1 MNCPNCG
8 SQNSDSSKFC
18 IHCGH
23 ALPVRT
29 EAERSAPQSEKT
41 VAANRAEASS
51 EVIADRADQAAE
63 IETPAVSV
71 SAPEADAFE
80 SSAERTAPG
89 ESADSVGNSEDNA
102 EDVRSAE
109 AEVRESF
116 SGKCPP
122 APDGE
127 MTASADAPNE
137 EAFAARNVTGNS
149 ETLPNAQ
156 SAAPYKDAPAASYT
170 APSGNLP
177 YTASVSAGAPDAPGA
192 GNGAAAFAPPSYA
205 AHAPNPYMKAES
217 LRMSKLAAL
226 KAAVV
231 SPSYLIAAIASTLVF
246 LLIVFQTF
254 IPGMSVSASNTA
266 RLQEVLDSAE
276 ISFSLNSFVIT
287 ASVIAALPSFLLALG
302 MWLGFFSCRTKK
314 NRVSTAGFTIHQV
327 LLCVAL
333 VFLCIFYLMLILAF
347 VFIIIGI
354 VSGAGVDITSELSPE
369 LRSMGTSALSF
380 IIYAAIFVS
389 VAVMTL
395 YTVWLARLIVTVSSI
410 KAIARA
416 YDTKARIS
424 GYAAGMCIV
433 AAILL
438 ILSAAG
444 YSLLRVFSLA
454 VPEILNAVFLLSL
467 GVFIFSLKRKVNAA
481 VDEVENYFDGAS
493 YAYANVPNGYA
504 AYGTAQAAPAPRYST
519 PVVPTASAA
528 PAAPQAA
535 KAAAASP
542 AAPVKAPA
550 EAVKP
555 AETKVPASPAASPA
569 EAPVGNPAP
578 EAVSE
583 QLRSNTSHAKDVG
596 NVPQTESAAPAAVP
610 TEEKRASSPYIQIER
625 NR

>member
-41 VAANRAEASS
+41 VAAECAEASS
-51 EVIADRADQAAE
+51 EVIANRADQTAE
-63 IETPAVSV
+63 SETPAVSV
-71 SAPEADAFE
+71 SAPEADVFE

-89 ESADSVGNSEDNA
+89 ESADSVGNSEVNA

-116 SGKCPP
+116 SGECPSE
-122 APDGE
+122 PDGE
-127 MTASADAPNE
+127 SAANAANE
-137 EAFAARNVTGNS
+137 EAFAARSAAGNA
-149 ETLPNAQ
+149 EALPNAQ

-170 APSGNLP
+170 VPSGNLS
-177 YTASVSAGAPDAPGA
+177 YTASVSAGAPDAPGS
-192 GNGAAAFAPPSYA
+192 GNGAAAFAPPAYT

-217 LRMSKLAAL
+217 LRMAKLAAL

-246 LLIVFQTF
+246 LFIVCQPF
-254 IPGMSVSASNTA
+254 ISGMAVSASNTS

-276 ISFSLNSFVIT
+276 ISFSLNSFVVT
-287 ASVIAALPSFLLALG
+287 ASVIASLPSFLLALG

-333 VFLCIFYLMLILAF
+333 VFLCIFFLMLILSFA
-347 VFIIIGI
+347 FIIIGI

-369 LRSMGTSALSF
+369 LRSMDFSLLSL
-380 IIYAAIFVS
+380 IIYAVIFVS

-395 YTVWLARLIVTVSSI
+395 YTVWLARLIVTVSSV

-424 GYAAGMCIV
+424 GFAAGMCIV
-433 AAILL
+433 AAILM
-438 ILSAAG
+438 IMSAAG
-444 YSLLRVFSLA
+444 YSLLLIFSLA
-454 VPEILNAVFLLSL
+454 VSEILNAVFLLSI
-467 GVFIFSLKRKVNAA
+467 GVFIFSLKRKVNTA

-519 PVVPTASAA
+519 P
-528 PAAPQAA
+528 AAPQEVP
-535 KAAAASP
+535 AAA
-542 AAPVKAPA
+542 VKT
-550 EAVKP
+550 
-555 AETKVPASPAASPA
+555 AETAVPASPAAAAS
-569 EAPVGNPAP
+569 VRDPAP
-578 EAVSE
+578 EQMQNSASSVQE
-583 QLRSNTSHAKDVG
+583 VG
-596 NVPQTESAAPAAVP
+596 KAPQNAEASPSAQPA
-610 TEEKRASSPYIQIER
+610 EEKHASSPYIQIER

>member
-41 VAANRAEASS
+41 VAAECAEASS
-51 EVIADRADQAAE
+51 EVIANRADQTAE
-63 IETPAVSV
+63 SETPAVSV
-71 SAPEADAFE
+71 SAPEADVFE

-89 ESADSVGNSEDNA
+89 ESADSVGNSEVNA

-116 SGKCPP
+116 SGECPSE
-122 APDGE
+122 PDGE
-127 MTASADAPNE
+127 SAANAANE
-137 EAFAARNVTGNS
+137 EAFAARSAAGNA
-149 ETLPNAQ
+149 EALPNAQ

-170 APSGNLP
+170 VPSGNLS
-177 YTASVSAGAPDAPGA
+177 YTASVSAGAPDAPGS
-192 GNGAAAFAPPSYA
+192 GNGAAAFAPPAYT

-217 LRMSKLAAL
+217 LRMAKLAAL

-246 LLIVFQTF
+246 LFIVCQPF
-254 IPGMSVSASNTA
+254 ISGMAVSASNTS

-276 ISFSLNSFVIT
+276 ISFSLNSFVVT
-287 ASVIAALPSFLLALG
+287 ASVIASLPSFLLALG

-333 VFLCIFYLMLILAF
+333 VFLCIFFLMLILSFA
-347 VFIIIGI
+347 FIIIGI

-369 LRSMGTSALSF
+369 LRSMDFSLLSL
-380 IIYAAIFVS
+380 IIYAVIFVS

-395 YTVWLARLIVTVSSI
+395 YTVWLARLIVTVSSV

-424 GYAAGMCIV
+424 GFAAGMCIV
-433 AAILL
+433 AAILM
-438 ILSAAG
+438 IMSAAG
-444 YSLLRVFSLA
+444 YSLLLIFSLA
-454 VPEILNAVFLLSL
+454 VSEILNAVFLLSI
-467 GVFIFSLKRKVNAA
+467 GVFIFSLKRKVNTA

-519 PVVPTASAA
+519 P
-528 PAAPQAA
+528 AAPQEVP
-535 KAAAASP
+535 AAA
-542 AAPVKAPA
+542 VKT
-550 EAVKP
+550 
-555 AETKVPASPAASPA
+555 AETAVPASPAAAAS
-569 EAPVGNPAP
+569 VRDPAP
-578 EAVSE
+578 EQMQNSASSVQE
-583 QLRSNTSHAKDVG
+583 VG
-596 NVPQTESAAPAAVP
+596 KTPQNAEASPSAQPA
-610 TEEKRASSPYIQIER
+610 EEKHASSPYIQIER

>member
-41 VAANRAEASS
+41 VAAECAEASS
-51 EVIADRADQAAE
+51 EVIADRADQTAE
-63 IETPAVSV
+63 SETPAVSV
-71 SAPEADAFE
+71 SAPEADVFE

-89 ESADSVGNSEDNA
+89 ESADSVGNSEVNA

-116 SGKCPP
+116 SGECPSE
-122 APDGE
+122 PDGE
-127 MTASADAPNE
+127 SAANAANE
-137 EAFAARNVTGNS
+137 EAFAARSAAGNA
-149 ETLPNAQ
+149 EALPNAQ

-170 APSGNLP
+170 VPSGNLS
-177 YTASVSAGAPDAPGA
+177 YTASVSAGAPDAPGS
-192 GNGAAAFAPPSYA
+192 GNGAAAFAPPAYT

-217 LRMSKLAAL
+217 LRMAKLAAL

-246 LLIVFQTF
+246 LFIVCQPF
-254 IPGMSVSASNTA
+254 ISGMAVSASNTS
-266 RLQEVLDSAE
+266 RLQEVLDSSE
-276 ISFSLNSFVIT
+276 ISFSLNSFVVT
-287 ASVIAALPSFLLALG
+287 ASVIASLPSFLLALG

-333 VFLCIFYLMLILAF
+333 VFLCIFFLMLILSFA
-347 VFIIIGI
+347 FIIIGI

-369 LRSMGTSALSF
+369 LRSMDFSLLSL
-380 IIYAAIFVS
+380 IIYAVIFVS

-395 YTVWLARLIVTVSSI
+395 YTVWLARLIVTVSSV

-424 GYAAGMCIV
+424 GFAAGMCIV
-433 AAILL
+433 AAILM
-438 ILSAAG
+438 IMSAAG
-444 YSLLRVFSLA
+444 YSLLLIFSLA
-454 VPEILNAVFLLSL
+454 VSEILNAVFLLSI
-467 GVFIFSLKRKVNAA
+467 GVFIFSLKRKVNTA

-519 PVVPTASAA
+519 P
-528 PAAPQAA
+528 AAPQEVP
-535 KAAAASP
+535 AAA
-542 AAPVKAPA
+542 VKT
-550 EAVKP
+550 
-555 AETKVPASPAASPA
+555 AETAVPASPAAAAS
-569 EAPVGNPAP
+569 VRDPAP
-578 EAVSE
+578 ERMQNSASSVQE
-583 QLRSNTSHAKDVG
+583 VG
-596 NVPQTESAAPAAVP
+596 KAPQNAEASPSAQPA
-610 TEEKRASSPYIQIER
+610 EEKRASSPYIQIER

>member
-41 VAANRAEASS
+41 VAAERAEASS

-63 IETPAVSV
+63 SETPAVSV
-71 SAPEADAFE
+71 SAPEADVFE

-89 ESADSVGNSEDNA
+89 ESADSVGNSEVNA

-116 SGKCPP
+116 SGECPSE
-122 APDGE
+122 PDGE
-127 MTASADAPNE
+127 SAANAANE
-137 EAFAARNVTGNS
+137 EAFAARSAAGNA
-149 ETLPNAQ
+149 EALPNAK

-170 APSGNLP
+170 VPSGNLS
-177 YTASVSAGAPDAPGA
+177 YTASVSAGAPDAPGS
-192 GNGAAAFAPPSYA
+192 GNGAAAFAPPAYT

-217 LRMSKLAAL
+217 LRMAKLAAL

-246 LLIVFQTF
+246 LFIVCQPF
-254 IPGMSVSASNTA
+254 ISGMAVSASNTS

-276 ISFSLNSFVIT
+276 ISFSLNSFVVT
-287 ASVIAALPSFLLALG
+287 ASVIASLPSFLLALG

-333 VFLCIFYLMLILAF
+333 VFLCIFFLMLILSFA
-347 VFIIIGI
+347 FIIIGI

-369 LRSMGTSALSF
+369 LRSMDSSLLSL
-380 IIYAAIFVS
+380 IIYAVIFVS

-395 YTVWLARLIVTVSSI
+395 YTVWLARLIVTVSSV

-424 GYAAGMCIV
+424 GFAAGMCIV
-433 AAILL
+433 AAILM
-438 ILSAAG
+438 IMSAAG
-444 YSLLRVFSLA
+444 YSLLLIFSLA
-454 VPEILNAVFLLSL
+454 VSEILNAVFLLSI
-467 GVFIFSLKRKVNAA
+467 GVFIFSLKRKVNTA
-481 VDEVENYFDGAS
+481 VDEVENYFGGEFC
-493 YAYANVPNGYA
+493 AYANVPNGYA
-504 AYGTAQAAPAPRYST
+504 AYCAAQAAPAPRYST
-519 PVVPTASAA
+519 P
-528 PAAPQAA
+528 AAPQEVP
-535 KAAAASP
+535 AAA
-542 AAPVKAPA
+542 VKT
-550 EAVKP
+550 
-555 AETKVPASPAASPA
+555 AETAVPASPAAAAS
-569 EAPVGNPAP
+569 VRDPAP
-578 EAVSE
+578 ERMQNSASSVQE
-583 QLRSNTSHAKDVG
+583 VG
-596 NVPQTESAAPAAVP
+596 KAPQNAEASPSAQPA
-610 TEEKRASSPYIQIER
+610 EEKHASSPYIQIER

>member
-41 VAANRAEASS
+41 VAAECAEASS
-51 EVIADRADQAAE
+51 EVIANRAVQTAE
-63 IETPAVSV
+63 SETPAVSV
-71 SAPEADAFE
+71 SAPEADVFE

-89 ESADSVGNSEDNA
+89 ESADSVGNSEVNA

-116 SGKCPP
+116 SGECPSE
-122 APDGE
+122 PDGE
-127 MTASADAPNE
+127 SAANAANE
-137 EAFAARNVTGNS
+137 EAFAARSAAGNA
-149 ETLPNAQ
+149 EALPNAQ

-170 APSGNLP
+170 VPSGNLS
-177 YTASVSAGAPDAPGA
+177 YTASVSAGAPDAPGS
-192 GNGAAAFAPPSYA
+192 GNGAAAFAPPAYT

-217 LRMSKLAAL
+217 LRMAKLAAL

-246 LLIVFQTF
+246 LFIVCQPF
-254 IPGMSVSASNTA
+254 ISGMAVSASNTS

-276 ISFSLNSFVIT
+276 ISFSLNSFVVT
-287 ASVIAALPSFLLALG
+287 ASVIGALPSFLLALG

-314 NRVSTAGFTIHQV
+314 NRVATAGFTIHQV

-333 VFLCIFYLMLILAF
+333 VFLCIFFLMLILSFA
-347 VFIIIGI
+347 FIIIGI

-369 LRSMGTSALSF
+369 LRSMDFSLLSL
-380 IIYAAIFVS
+380 IIYAVIFVS

-395 YTVWLARLIVTVSSI
+395 YTVWLARLIVTVSSV

-424 GYAAGMCIV
+424 GFAAGMCIV
-433 AAILL
+433 AAILM
-438 ILSAAG
+438 IMSAAG
-444 YSLLRVFSLA
+444 YSLLLIFSLA
-454 VPEILNAVFLLSL
+454 VSEILNAVFLLSI
-467 GVFIFSLKRKVNAA
+467 GVFIFSLKRKVNTA

-519 PVVPTASAA
+519 P
-528 PAAPQAA
+528 AAPQEVP
-535 KAAAASP
+535 AAA
-542 AAPVKAPA
+542 VKT
-550 EAVKP
+550 
-555 AETKVPASPAASPA
+555 AETAVPASPAAAAS
-569 EAPVGNPAP
+569 VRDPAP
-578 EAVSE
+578 EQMQNSASSVQE
-583 QLRSNTSHAKDVG
+583 VG
-596 NVPQTESAAPAAVP
+596 KAPQNAEASPSAQPA
-610 TEEKRASSPYIQIER
+610 EEKHASSPYIQIER

>member
-41 VAANRAEASS
+41 VAAERAEASS

-63 IETPAVSV
+63 SETPAVSV
-71 SAPEADAFE
+71 SAPEADVFE

-89 ESADSVGNSEDNA
+89 ESADSVGNSEVNA

-116 SGKCPP
+116 SGECPSE
-122 APDGE
+122 PDGE
-127 MTASADAPNE
+127 SAANAANE
-137 EAFAARNVTGNS
+137 EAFAARSAAGNA
-149 ETLPNAQ
+149 EALPNAQ

-170 APSGNLP
+170 VPSGNLS
-177 YTASVSAGAPDAPGA
+177 YTASVSAGAPDAPGS
-192 GNGAAAFAPPSYA
+192 GNGAAAFAPPAYT

-217 LRMSKLAAL
+217 LRMAKLAAL

-246 LLIVFQTF
+246 LFIVCQPF
-254 IPGMSVSASNTA
+254 ISGMAVSASNTS

-276 ISFSLNSFVIT
+276 ISFSLNSFVVT
-287 ASVIAALPSFLLALG
+287 ASVIASLPSFLLALG

-333 VFLCIFYLMLILAF
+333 VFLCIFFLMLILSFA
-347 VFIIIGI
+347 FIIIGI

-369 LRSMGTSALSF
+369 LRSMDSSLLSL
-380 IIYAAIFVS
+380 IIYAVIFVS

-395 YTVWLARLIVTVSSI
+395 YTVWLARLIVTVSSV

-424 GYAAGMCIV
+424 GFAAGMCIV
-433 AAILL
+433 AAILM
-438 ILSAAG
+438 IMSAAG
-444 YSLLRVFSLA
+444 YSLLLIFSLA
-454 VPEILNAVFLLSL
+454 VSEILNAVFLLSI
-467 GVFIFSLKRKVNAA
+467 GVFIFSLKRKVNTA

-519 PVVPTASAA
+519 P
-528 PAAPQAA
+528 AAPQEVP
-535 KAAAASP
+535 AAA
-542 AAPVKAPA
+542 VKT
-550 EAVKP
+550 
-555 AETKVPASPAASPA
+555 AETAVPASPAAAAS
-569 EAPVGNPAP
+569 VRDPAP
-578 EAVSE
+578 ERMQNSASSVQE
-583 QLRSNTSHAKDVG
+583 VG
-596 NVPQTESAAPAAVP
+596 KAPQNAEASPSAQPA
-610 TEEKRASSPYIQIER
+610 EEKHASSPYIQIER

>member
-41 VAANRAEASS
+41 VAAECAEASS
-51 EVIADRADQAAE
+51 EVIANRADQTAE
-63 IETPAVSV
+63 SETPAVSV
-71 SAPEADAFE
+71 SAPEADVFE

-89 ESADSVGNSEDNA
+89 ESADSVGNSEVNA

-116 SGKCPP
+116 SGECPSE
-122 APDGE
+122 PDGE
-127 MTASADAPNE
+127 SAANAANE
-137 EAFAARNVTGNS
+137 EAFAARSAAGNA
-149 ETLPNAQ
+149 EALPNAQ

-170 APSGNLP
+170 VPSGNLS
-177 YTASVSAGAPDAPGA
+177 YTASVSAGAPDAPGS
-192 GNGAAAFAPPSYA
+192 GNGAAAFAPPAYT

-217 LRMSKLAAL
+217 LRMAKLAAL

-246 LLIVFQTF
+246 LFIVCQPF
-254 IPGMSVSASNTA
+254 ISGMAVSASNTS

-276 ISFSLNSFVIT
+276 ISFSLNSFVVT
-287 ASVIAALPSFLLALG
+287 ASVIGALPSFLLALG

-314 NRVSTAGFTIHQV
+314 NRVATAGFTIHQV

-333 VFLCIFYLMLILAF
+333 VFLCIFFLMLILSFA
-347 VFIIIGI
+347 FIIIGI

-369 LRSMGTSALSF
+369 LRSMDFSLLSL
-380 IIYAAIFVS
+380 IIYAVIFVS

-395 YTVWLARLIVTVSSI
+395 YTVWLARLIVTVSSV

-424 GYAAGMCIV
+424 GFAAGMCIV
-433 AAILL
+433 AAILM
-438 ILSAAG
+438 IMSAAG
-444 YSLLRVFSLA
+444 YSLLLIFSLA
-454 VPEILNAVFLLSL
+454 VSEILNAVFLLSI
-467 GVFIFSLKRKVNAA
+467 GVFIFSLKRKVNTA

-519 PVVPTASAA
+519 P
-528 PAAPQAA
+528 AAPQEVP
-535 KAAAASP
+535 AAA
-542 AAPVKAPA
+542 VKT
-550 EAVKP
+550 
-555 AETKVPASPAASPA
+555 AETAVPASPAAAAS
-569 EAPVGNPAP
+569 VRDPAP
-578 EAVSE
+578 EQMQNSASSVQE
-583 QLRSNTSHAKDVG
+583 VG
-596 NVPQTESAAPAAVP
+596 KAPQNAEASPSAQPA
-610 TEEKRASSPYIQIER
+610 EEKHASSPYIQIER

>member
-29 EAERSAPQSEKT
+29 EAERSAPQSEKI
-41 VAANRAEASS
+41 VAAERAEASS

-63 IETPAVSV
+63 SETPAVSV
-71 SAPEADAFE
+71 SAPEADVFE

-116 SGKCPP
+116 SGECPL
-122 APDGE
+122 ASEGE
-127 MTASADAPNE
+127 MTASAGAAN
-137 EAFAARNVTGNS
+137 EAFAAQNVSGNA
-149 ETLPNAQ
+149 EALPNAQ

-177 YTASVSAGAPDAPGA
+177 YTASVSAGAPDAPGS
-192 GNGAAAFAPPSYA
+192 GNGAAAFAPPAYT

-217 LRMSKLAAL
+217 LRMAKLAAL

-246 LLIVFQTF
+246 LFVVCQPF
-254 IPGMSVSASNTA
+254 IPGMAVSASNTA
-266 RLQEVLDSAE
+266 DLQKVLDSVE
-276 ISFSLNSFVIT
+276 ISFNLNSFAIT

-314 NRVSTAGFTIHQV
+314 NRVATAGFTIHQV

-333 VFLCIFYLMLILAF
+333 VFLCIFFLMLILAF

-433 AAILL
+433 VAILM

-504 AYGTAQAAPAPRYST
+504 ASPVAPQE
-519 PVVPTASAA
+519 A
-528 PAAPQAA
+528 PAA
-535 KAAAASP
+535 
-542 AAPVKAPA
+542 
-550 EAVKP
+550 AVKT
-555 AETKVPASPAASPA
+555 AETAVPASPAAS
-569 EAPVGNPAP
+569 APVRNPAP
-578 EAVSE
+578 ERMQNSASSVQE
-583 QLRSNTSHAKDVG
+583 VG
-596 NVPQTESAAPAAVP
+596 KAPQNADAAPAAA

>member
-23 ALPVRT
+23 ALPVRADT
-29 EAERSAPQSEKT
+29 EHTAQESGTISEAERVSAP
-41 VAANRAEASS
+41 S
-51 EVIADRADQAAE
+51 EVVADRAGQTEDE
-63 IETPAVSV
+63 VPAVSV
-71 SAPEADAFE
+71 SAAEAEVCE
-80 SSAERTAPG
+80 SSAEKAASG
-89 ESADSVGNSEDNA
+89 KSAEAIGNFEDNA

-116 SGKCPP
+116 SGECPP
-122 APDGE
+122 APDGG
-127 MTASADAPNE
+127 MTASADAANE
-137 EAFAARNVTGNS
+137 EAFAARSAAGNA
-149 ETLPNAQ
+149 EALPNEE

-170 APSGNLP
+170 VPSGSFS
-177 YTASVSAGAPDAPGA
+177 YTASVSVGAPNAPGS
-192 GNGAAAFAPPSYA
+192 GNGAAAFAPPAYT

-217 LRMSKLAAL
+217 LRMAKLAAL

-276 ISFSLNSFVIT
+276 ISFSLNSFAIT
-287 ASVIAALPSFLLALG
+287 ASVIASLPSFLLALG

-333 VFLCIFYLMLILAF
+333 VFLCIFFLMLILSFA
-347 VFIIIGI
+347 FIIIGI

-369 LRSMGTSALSF
+369 LRSMDFSLLSL
-380 IIYAAIFVS
+380 IIYAVIFVS

-395 YTVWLARLIVTVSSI
+395 YTVWLARLIVTVSSV

-424 GYAAGMCIV
+424 GFAAGMCIV
-433 AAILL
+433 AAILM
-438 ILSAAG
+438 IMSAAG
-444 YSLLRVFSLA
+444 YSLLLIFSLA
-454 VPEILNAVFLLSL
+454 VSEILNAVFLLSL

-493 YAYANVPNGYA
+493 YAYANVPNGYTA

-519 PVVPTASAA
+519 P
-528 PAAPQAA
+528 AAPQEVP
-535 KAAAASP
+535 AAA
-542 AAPVKAPA
+542 VKT
-550 EAVKP
+550 
-555 AETKVPASPAASPA
+555 AETAVPASPAA
-569 EAPVGNPAP
+569 
-578 EAVSE
+578 
-583 QLRSNTSHAKDVG
+583 
-596 NVPQTESAAPAAVP
+596 AASAAVP
-610 TEEKRASSPYIQIER
+610 AEEKRASSPYIQIER

>member
-41 VAANRAEASS
+41 VAAECAEASS
-51 EVIADRADQAAE
+51 EVIADRADQTAE
-63 IETPAVSV
+63 SETPAVSV
-71 SAPEADAFE
+71 SAPEADVFE

-89 ESADSVGNSEDNA
+89 ESADSVGNSEVNA

-116 SGKCPP
+116 SGECPSE
-122 APDGE
+122 PDGE
-127 MTASADAPNE
+127 SAANAANE
-137 EAFAARNVTGNS
+137 EAFAARSAARNA
-149 ETLPNAQ
+149 EALPNAQ

-170 APSGNLP
+170 VPSGNLS
-177 YTASVSAGAPDAPGA
+177 YTASVSAGAPDAPGS
-192 GNGAAAFAPPSYA
+192 GNGAAAFAPPAYT

-217 LRMSKLAAL
+217 LRMAKLAAL

-246 LLIVFQTF
+246 LFIVCQPF
-254 IPGMSVSASNTA
+254 IPGMAVSASNTS

-276 ISFSLNSFVIT
+276 ISFSLNSFVVT
-287 ASVIAALPSFLLALG
+287 ASVIASLPSFLLALG

-333 VFLCIFYLMLILAF
+333 VFLCIFFLMLILSFA
-347 VFIIIGI
+347 FIIIGI

-369 LRSMGTSALSF
+369 IRSMDFSLLSL
-380 IIYAAIFVS
+380 IIYAVIFVS

-395 YTVWLARLIVTVSSI
+395 YTVWLARLIVTVSSV

-424 GYAAGMCIV
+424 GFAAGMCIV
-433 AAILL
+433 AAILM
-438 ILSAAG
+438 IMSAAG
-444 YSLLRVFSLA
+444 YSLLLIFSLA
-454 VPEILNAVFLLSL
+454 VSEILNAVFLLSI
-467 GVFIFSLKRKVNAA
+467 GVFIFSLKRKVNTA

-504 AYGTAQAAPAPRYST
+504 AYGAAQAVPAPRYST
-519 PVVPTASAA
+519 P
-528 PAAPQAA
+528 AAPQEVP
-535 KAAAASP
+535 AAA
-542 AAPVKAPA
+542 VKT
-550 EAVKP
+550 
-555 AETKVPASPAASPA
+555 AETAVPASPAAAAS
-569 EAPVGNPAP
+569 VRDPAP
-578 EAVSE
+578 EQMQNSASSVQE
-583 QLRSNTSHAKDVG
+583 VG
-596 NVPQTESAAPAAVP
+596 KAPQNAEASPSAQPA
-610 TEEKRASSPYIQIER
+610 EEKHASSPYIQIER

>member
-41 VAANRAEASS
+41 VAAECAEASS
-51 EVIADRADQAAE
+51 EVIADRADQTAE
-63 IETPAVSV
+63 SETPAVSV
-71 SAPEADAFE
+71 SAPEADVFE

-89 ESADSVGNSEDNA
+89 ESADSVGNSEVNA

-116 SGKCPP
+116 SGECPSE
-122 APDGE
+122 PDGE
-127 MTASADAPNE
+127 SAANAANE
-137 EAFAARNVTGNS
+137 EAFAARSAAGNA
-149 ETLPNAQ
+149 EALPNAQ

-170 APSGNLP
+170 VPSGNLS
-177 YTASVSAGAPDAPGA
+177 YTASVSAGAPDAPGS
-192 GNGAAAFAPPSYA
+192 GNGAAAFAPPAYT

-217 LRMSKLAAL
+217 LRMAKLAAL

-246 LLIVFQTF
+246 LFIVCQPF
-254 IPGMSVSASNTA
+254 IPGMSPLSSSTA
-266 RLQEVLDSAE
+266 DLQKVLDSVE
-276 ISFSLNSFVIT
+276 ISFSLNSFAIT
-287 ASVIAALPSFLLALG
+287 ASVVASLPSFLLALG

-314 NRVSTAGFTIHQV
+314 DRVATAGFTIHQV

-333 VFLCIFYLMLILAF
+333 VFLCIFFLMLILSFA
-347 VFIIIGI
+347 FIIIGI

-369 LRSMGTSALSF
+369 LRSMDFSLLSL
-380 IIYAAIFVS
+380 IIYAVIFVS

-395 YTVWLARLIVTVSSI
+395 YTVWLARLIVTVSSV

-424 GYAAGMCIV
+424 GFAAGMCIV
-433 AAILL
+433 AAILM
-438 ILSAAG
+438 IMSAAG
-444 YSLLRVFSLA
+444 YSLLLIFSLA
-454 VPEILNAVFLLSL
+454 VSEILNAVFLLSI
-467 GVFIFSLKRKVNAA
+467 GVFIFSLKRKVNTA

-519 PVVPTASAA
+519 P
-528 PAAPQAA
+528 AAPQEVP
-535 KAAAASP
+535 AAA
-542 AAPVKAPA
+542 VKT
-550 EAVKP
+550 
-555 AETKVPASPAASPA
+555 AETAVPASPAAAAS
-569 EAPVGNPAP
+569 VRDPAP
-578 EAVSE
+578 ERMQNSASSVQE
-583 QLRSNTSHAKDVG
+583 VG
-596 NVPQTESAAPAAVP
+596 KAPQNAEASPSAQPA
-610 TEEKRASSPYIQIER
+610 EEKRASSPYIQIER

>member
-41 VAANRAEASS
+41 VAAECAEASS
-51 EVIADRADQAAE
+51 EVIADRADQTAE
-63 IETPAVSV
+63 SETPAVSV
-71 SAPEADAFE
+71 SAPEADVFE

-89 ESADSVGNSEDNA
+89 ESADSVGNSEVNA

-116 SGKCPP
+116 SGECPSE
-122 APDGE
+122 PDGE
-127 MTASADAPNE
+127 SAADAANE
-137 EAFAARNVTGNS
+137 EAFAARSAAGNA
-149 ETLPNAQ
+149 EALPNAQ

-170 APSGNLP
+170 VPSGSFS
-177 YTASVSAGAPDAPGA
+177 YTASVSVGAPNAPGS

-217 LRMSKLAAL
+217 LRMAKLAAL

-246 LLIVFQTF
+246 LFVVCQPF
-254 IPGMSVSASNTA
+254 IPGMAVSASNTA
-266 RLQEVLDSAE
+266 DLQKVLDSVE

-314 NRVSTAGFTIHQV
+314 NRVATAGFTIHQV

-333 VFLCIFYLMLILAF
+333 VFLCIFFLMLILSFA
-347 VFIIIGI
+347 FIIIGI

-369 LRSMGTSALSF
+369 LRSMDFSLLSL
-380 IIYAAIFVS
+380 IIYAVIFVS

-395 YTVWLARLIVTVSSI
+395 YTVWLARLIVTVSSV

-424 GYAAGMCIV
+424 GFAAGMCIV
-433 AAILL
+433 AAILM
-438 ILSAAG
+438 IMSAAG
-444 YSLLRVFSLA
+444 YSLLLIFSLA
-454 VPEILNAVFLLSL
+454 VSEILNAVFLLSI
-467 GVFIFSLKRKVNAA
+467 GVFIFSLKRKVNTA
-481 VDEVENYFDGAS
+481 VDEVENYFGGEDC
-493 YAYANVPNGYA
+493 AYANVPNGYA
-504 AYGTAQAAPAPRYST
+504 AYGAAQAAPAPRYST
-519 PVVPTASAA
+519 P
-528 PAAPQAA
+528 AAPQEVP
-535 KAAAASP
+535 AAA
-542 AAPVKAPA
+542 VKT
-550 EAVKP
+550 
-555 AETKVPASPAASPA
+555 AETAVPASPAAAAS
-569 EAPVGNPAP
+569 VRDPAP
-578 EAVSE
+578 ERMQNSASSVQE
-583 QLRSNTSHAKDVG
+583 VGKAPQNAKAS
-596 NVPQTESAAPAAVP
+596 PSAQPA
-610 TEEKRASSPYIQIER
+610 EEKHASSPYIQIER

>member
-41 VAANRAEASS
+41 VAAECAEASS
-51 EVIADRADQAAE
+51 EVIADRADQTAE
-63 IETPAVSV
+63 SETPAVSV
-71 SAPEADAFE
+71 SAPEADVFE

-89 ESADSVGNSEDNA
+89 ESADSVGNSEVNA

-116 SGKCPP
+116 SGECPSE
-122 APDGE
+122 PDGE
-127 MTASADAPNE
+127 SAANAANE
-137 EAFAARNVTGNS
+137 EAFAARSAAGNA
-149 ETLPNAQ
+149 EALPNAQ

-170 APSGNLP
+170 VPSGNLS
-177 YTASVSAGAPDAPGA
+177 YTASVSAGAPDAPGS
-192 GNGAAAFAPPSYA
+192 GNGAAAFAPPAYT

-217 LRMSKLAAL
+217 LRMAKLAAL

-246 LLIVFQTF
+246 LFIVCQPF
-254 IPGMSVSASNTA
+254 IPGISPLSSSTA
-266 RLQEVLDSAE
+266 DLQKVLDSVE
-276 ISFSLNSFVIT
+276 ISFSLNSFAIT
-287 ASVIAALPSFLLALG
+287 ASVVASLPSFLLALG

-314 NRVSTAGFTIHQV
+314 DRVATAGFTIHQV

-333 VFLCIFYLMLILAF
+333 VFLCIFFLMLILSFA
-347 VFIIIGI
+347 FIIIGI

-369 LRSMGTSALSF
+369 LRSMDFSLLSL
-380 IIYAAIFVS
+380 IIYAVIFVS

-395 YTVWLARLIVTVSSI
+395 YTVWLARLIVTVSSV

-424 GYAAGMCIV
+424 GFAAGMCIV
-433 AAILL
+433 AAILM
-438 ILSAAG
+438 IMSAAG
-444 YSLLRVFSLA
+444 YSLLLIFSLA
-454 VPEILNAVFLLSL
+454 VSEILNAVFLLSI
-467 GVFIFSLKRKVNAA
+467 GVFIFSLKRKVNTA

-519 PVVPTASAA
+519 P
-528 PAAPQAA
+528 AAPQEVP
-535 KAAAASP
+535 AAA
-542 AAPVKAPA
+542 VKT
-550 EAVKP
+550 
-555 AETKVPASPAASPA
+555 AETAVPASPAAAAS
-569 EAPVGNPAP
+569 VRDPAP
-578 EAVSE
+578 ERMQNSASSVQE
-583 QLRSNTSHAKDVG
+583 VG
-596 NVPQTESAAPAAVP
+596 KAPQNAEASPSAQPA
-610 TEEKRASSPYIQIER
+610 EEKRASSPYIQIER

>member
-41 VAANRAEASS
+41 VAAECAEASS
-51 EVIADRADQAAE
+51 EVIADRADQTAE
-63 IETPAVSV
+63 SETPAVSV
-71 SAPEADAFE
+71 SAPEADVFE

-89 ESADSVGNSEDNA
+89 ESADSVGNSEVNA

-116 SGKCPP
+116 SGECPSE
-122 APDGE
+122 PDGE
-127 MTASADAPNE
+127 SAANAANE
-137 EAFAARNVTGNS
+137 EAFAARSAARNA
-149 ETLPNAQ
+149 EALPNAQ

-170 APSGNLP
+170 VPSGNLS
-177 YTASVSAGAPDAPGA
+177 YTASVSAGAPDAPGS
-192 GNGAAAFAPPSYA
+192 GNGAAAFAPPAYT

-217 LRMSKLAAL
+217 LRMAKLAAL

-246 LLIVFQTF
+246 LFIVCQPF
-254 IPGMSVSASNTA
+254 IPGMAVSASNTS

-276 ISFSLNSFVIT
+276 ISFSLNSFVVT
-287 ASVIAALPSFLLALG
+287 ASVIASLPSFLLALG

-333 VFLCIFYLMLILAF
+333 VFLCIFFLMLILSFA
-347 VFIIIGI
+347 FIIIGI

-369 LRSMGTSALSF
+369 LRSMDFSLLSL
-380 IIYAAIFVS
+380 IIYAVIFVS

-395 YTVWLARLIVTVSSI
+395 YTVWLARLIVTVSSV

-424 GYAAGMCIV
+424 GFAAGMCIV
-433 AAILL
+433 AAILM
-438 ILSAAG
+438 IMSAAG
-444 YSLLRVFSLA
+444 YSLLLIFSLA
-454 VPEILNAVFLLSL
+454 VSEILNAVFLLSI
-467 GVFIFSLKRKVNAA
+467 GVFIFSLKRKVNTA

-504 AYGTAQAAPAPRYST
+504 AYGAAQAVPAPRYST
-519 PVVPTASAA
+519 P
-528 PAAPQAA
+528 AAPQEVP
-535 KAAAASP
+535 AAA
-542 AAPVKAPA
+542 VKT
-550 EAVKP
+550 
-555 AETKVPASPAASPA
+555 AETAVPASPAAAAS
-569 EAPVGNPAP
+569 VRDPAP
-578 EAVSE
+578 EQMQNSASSVQE
-583 QLRSNTSHAKDVG
+583 VG
-596 NVPQTESAAPAAVP
+596 KAPQNAEASPSAQPA
-610 TEEKRASSPYIQIER
+610 EEKHASSPYIQIER

>member
-41 VAANRAEASS
+41 VAAECAEASS
-51 EVIADRADQAAE
+51 EVIADRADQTAE
-63 IETPAVSV
+63 SETPAVSV
-71 SAPEADAFE
+71 SAPEADVFE

-89 ESADSVGNSEDNA
+89 ESADSVGNSEVNA

-116 SGKCPP
+116 SGECPSE
-122 APDGE
+122 PDGE
-127 MTASADAPNE
+127 SAANAANE
-137 EAFAARNVTGNS
+137 EAFAARSAARNA
-149 ETLPNAQ
+149 EALPNAQ

-170 APSGNLP
+170 VPSGNLS
-177 YTASVSAGAPDAPGA
+177 YTASVSAGAPDAPGS
-192 GNGAAAFAPPSYA
+192 GNGAAAFAPPAYT

-217 LRMSKLAAL
+217 LRMAKLAAL

-246 LLIVFQTF
+246 LFVVCQPF
-254 IPGMSVSASNTA
+254 ISGMAVSASNTS

-276 ISFSLNSFVIT
+276 ISFNLNSFAIT
-287 ASVIAALPSFLLALG
+287 ASVIASLPSFLLALG

-333 VFLCIFYLMLILAF
+333 VFLCIFFLMLILSFA
-347 VFIIIGI
+347 FIIIGI

-369 LRSMGTSALSF
+369 LRSMDFSLLSL
-380 IIYAAIFVS
+380 IIYAVIFVS

-395 YTVWLARLIVTVSSI
+395 YTVWLARLIVTVSSV

-424 GYAAGMCIV
+424 GFAAGMCIV

-467 GVFIFSLKRKVNAA
+467 GVFIFSLKRKVNTA

-493 YAYANVPNGYA
+493 CAYANVPNGYA
-504 AYGTAQAAPAPRYST
+504 AYGAAQAAPAPRY
-519 PVVPTASAA
+519 
-528 PAAPQAA
+528 AAPQEVP
-535 KAAAASP
+535 AAA
-542 AAPVKAPA
+542 VKT
-550 EAVKP
+550 
-555 AETKVPASPAASPA
+555 AETAVPASPAAAAS
-569 EAPVGNPAP
+569 VRDPAP
-578 EAVSE
+578 ERMQNSASSVQE
-583 QLRSNTSHAKDVG
+583 VG
-596 NVPQTESAAPAAVP
+596 KAPQNADAAPAAA

>member
-23 ALPVRT
+23 ALPIRT
-29 EAERSAPQSEKT
+29 ESERSAPQSEKT
-41 VAANRAEASS
+41 VAADRAEASS
-51 EVIADRADQAAE
+51 EVIADRAEQAEGEA
-63 IETPAVSV
+63 PAVSV
-71 SAPEADAFE
+71 SAPEADVCE

-109 AEVRESF
+109 AQVRESF
-116 SGKCPP
+116 SGECPP

-137 EAFAARNVTGNS
+137 EAFAARNVPGNA

-170 APSGNLP
+170 A
-177 YTASVSAGAPDAPGA
+177 SVSVGAPDAPGA

-433 AAILL
+433 VAILL

-504 AYGTAQAAPAPRYST
+504 AYGTAQAAPAPKAAPAPRYST
-519 PVVPTASAA
+519 PAVPTASAS

-535 KAAAASP
+535 KTTAASP
-542 AAPVKAPA
+542 VAPQEAPA
-550 EAVKP
+550 AAVKT
-555 AETKVPASPAASPA
+555 AETAVPASPAASPA
-569 EAPVGNPAP
+569 VAPVGNPAP

-583 QLRSNTSHAKDVG
+583 QLRNSTSPAKEVG
-596 NVPQTESAAPAAVP
+596 TVPQTESAAPAAVP